1 MNIKELF
8 IGFVTV
14 FVVTLVV
21 AAIVSYLWSLIAHG
35 AGVFDWE
42 TSFRF
47 SIIFG
52 IIFSFIDAMGRKKKG
67 K

>member
-8 IGFVTV
+8 IDFVTV

-35 AGVFDWE
+35 AGAFAWE

-47 SIIFG
+47 AVIFG
-52 IIFSFIDAMGRKKKG
+52 IIFSWMGARERNKKEK
-67 K
+67 

>member
-8 IGFVTV
+8 IGFITV
-14 FVVTLVV
+14 FVVTLGV

-42 TSFRF
+42 TSLNEISNLNFENIKSLRGE
-47 SIIFG
+47 I
-52 IIFSFIDAMGRKKKG
+52 
-67 K
+67 